1 MLSKEIQKAIG
12 NALKEA
18 RKRRHE
24 YLCPEHLLYA
34 LLDDPYGREI
44 LENCGCKI
52 ERLKKKLNTFF
63 DEFFTKIPRNIELNI
78 QQTPAFTRLIQRAV
92 YHVQNS
98 SKSEVDAGDIL
109 AAMFEEEDS
118 HSAYFLY
125 QEGITR
131 LEILEY
137 ISHGRKEDKEY
148 IEQRFEE
155 VEIDIG
161 RESERNRERKT
172 SSVLETF
179 AVNLIQK
186 ARRGKIDPVIGREKE
201 IQRAIRVLCRRRK
214 NNPIFVG
221 EPGVGKTAIVEGLAQ
236 RVADGKVPEL
246 LKDVEIYMVDLPGM
260 LAGTKYRG
268 DFEQRIK
275 SLINEALKKRN
286 VILYFDEI
294 HTLVGAGTTTESS
307 IDAAAILKPFLANGE
322 LHCIGATTY
331 EEFKNHFEKDRAL
344 SRRFQKIDVNEPTV
358 EECIQIIRG
367 LKKHYEQHHKV
378 IFTEEALV
386 SAVDL
391 SAKYLND
398 RFLPDK
404 AIDVLDESA
413 AMVRLDPDNSDNVVD
428 VKDIEC
434 TIAEM
439 AQIPL
444 RTVSSADREKLKSL
458 DKELKSVVFGQDEAI
473 DMVVKAIRRARAGL
487 GKPNR
492 PIGCF
497 LFTGPTGVG
506 KTEVARQLAS
516 ILGNHFARYDMS
528 EYMEKH
534 AVARL
539 IGAPPGYVGFEQ
551 GGILVDEIRR
561 HPYTV
566 LLLDEIEKA
575 HPDLFN
581 ILLQVM
587 DEATLTDNMG
597 KKADFRNVIL
607 IMTSNAGA
615 RELYSQ
621 SIGFTMSKNDT
632 ERKSMK
638 AIEQAMSPEFRNRLD
653 AIVNFN
659 PLNIEIMK
667 LIVDK
672 FINRIKSQLVE
683 KGVALEISPGAREYL
698 AEKGYDNRLGARPLA
713 RLIQKE
719 IETPLAD
726 EILFGK
732 LEHGGYVYVDVS
744 RDGVINFNFNSKEI
758 TSNKKETLSTS

>member
-1 MLSKEIQKAIG
+1 MLSKEVQRAIG

-34 LLDDPYGREI
+34 LLDDPYGKEI
-44 LENCGCKI
+44 LQNCGCSI
-52 ERLKKKLNTFF
+52 DHLRKKLGNFF
-63 DEFFTKIPRNIELNI
+63 DEYIEKVPRGIDLNL
-78 QQTPAFTRLIQRAV
+78 QQTPSFDRLIQRAV
-92 YHVQNS
+92 LHVQNS
-98 SKSEVDAGDIL
+98 GKSEVDAGDIL
-109 AAMFEEEDS
+109 AALFEEEDS
-118 HSAYFLY
+118 HAAYFLY

-131 LEILEY
+131 LEVLEY
-137 ISHGRKEDKEY
+137 ISHVDKYTSVEQELES
-148 IEQRFEE
+148 IEETK
-155 VEIDIG
+155 
-161 RESERNRERKT
+161 RERRPA
-172 SSVLETF
+172 SVLENFTI
-179 AVNLIQK
+179 NLVQR
-186 ARRGKIDPVIGREKE
+186 ARIGKIDPVIGREKE
-201 IQRAIRVLCRRRK
+201 IQRAIRILCRRRK

-236 RVADGKVPEL
+236 RIADGKVPEI
-246 LKDVEIYMVDLPGM
+246 LKDVDLLMVDLPGM

-275 SLINEALKKRN
+275 ALINEILKKKN
-286 VILYFDEI
+286 TILYFDEI
-294 HTLVGAGTTTESS
+294 HTLVGAGSTTESS
-307 IDAAAILKPFLANGE
+307 IDAASILKPFLASGE

-344 SRRFQKIDVNEPTV
+344 SRRFQKIDVQEPTID
-358 EECIQIIRG
+358 ECIQIVRG
-367 LKKHYEQHHKV
+367 LKGHYEQHHKV
-378 IFTEEALV
+378 EFTADALV
-386 SAVDL
+386 ASVDL

-404 AIDVLDESA
+404 AIDVLDEAA
-413 AMVRLDPDNSDNVVD
+413 AMVRIETNESPIQVD
-428 VKDIEC
+428 VKDIER
-434 TIAEM
+434 TVADM
-439 AQIPL
+439 AQVPL
-444 RTVSSADREKLKSL
+444 RTVNSADREKLKNL
-458 DKELKSVVFGQDEAI
+458 ETELKSVVFGQDKAI
-473 DMVVKAIRRARAGL
+473 DITVKAIRRSRAGL
-487 GKPNR
+487 GKPDS

-506 KTEVARQLAS
+506 KTEVARQLAL

-534 AVARL
+534 SVARL

-587 DEATLTDNMG
+587 DEATLTDNTG

-621 SIGFTMSKNDT
+621 SIGFTLSQNES
-632 ERKSMK
+632 ERKSLK
-638 AIEQAMSPEFRNRLD
+638 AIEQTMSPEFRNRLD
-653 AIVNFN
+653 AIVSFS
-659 PLNIEIMK
+659 PLDMEVMK
-667 LIVDK
+667 MIVDK
-672 FINRIKSQLVE
+672 FINRIKSQLIE
-683 KGVALEISPGAREYL
+683 KNVALELSDTAREWL
-698 AEKGYDNRLGARPLA
+698 AEKGYDTRLGARPLA

-719 IETPLAD
+719 IETLLAD

-732 LEHGGYVYVDVS
+732 LENGGYVYIDVS
-744 RDGVINFNFNSKEI
+744 KDDNLCFNFSKEKNI
-758 TSNKKETLSTS
+758 TTSNKKKTLSIGANQ

>member
-24 YLCPEHLLYA
+24 YLCPEHLLYV
-34 LLDDPYGREI
+34 LLDDPYGKEI
-44 LENCGCKI
+44 LQYCGCNI
-52 ERLKKKLNTFF
+52 ERLRKKLNTFF
-63 DEFFTKIPRNIELNI
+63 DEYIAKVPKSVELNL
-78 QQTPAFTRLIQRAV
+78 QQTPAFDRLIQRAV

-109 AAMFEEEDS
+109 AALFEEEDS

-125 QEGITR
+125 QEGVTR

-137 ISHGRKEDKEY
+137 ISHANRYERY
-148 IEQRFEE
+148 EQEPD
-155 VEIDIG
+155 V
-161 RESERNRERKT
+161 SRERERDRKT
-172 SSVLETF
+172 NSILESFT
-179 AVNLIQK
+179 VNLVQK
-186 ARRGKIDPVIGREKE
+186 ARKGKIDPVIGREKE

-236 RVADGKVPEL
+236 RIADGKVPDSMKDLEL
-246 LKDVEIYMVDLPGM
+246 YMVDLPGM

-275 SLINEALKKRN
+275 SLINEVLKKKN
-286 VILYFDEI
+286 AILYFDEI
-294 HTLVGAGTTTESS
+294 HTLVGAGSTTESS
-307 IDAAAILKPFLANGE
+307 IDAASILKPFLASGE

-344 SRRFQKIDVNEPTV
+344 SRRFQKIDVNEPTI
-358 EECIQIIRG
+358 EECIQIVRG
-367 LKKHYEQHHKV
+367 LKGHYEQHHKV
-378 IFTEEALV
+378 EFTDEALV
-386 SAVDL
+386 ASVDL

-404 AIDVLDESA
+404 AVDVLDESA
-413 AMVRLDPDNSDNVVD
+413 AMVRIEAKESPITVD
-428 VKDIEC
+428 VKDIER
-434 TIAEM
+434 TIADM

-444 RTVSSADREKLKSL
+444 RTVNSTDREKLKNL
-458 DKELKSVVFGQDEAI
+458 EEELKSVVFGQDEAI
-473 DMVVKAIRRARAGL
+473 EMVVKAIRRSRAGL

-506 KTEVARQLAS
+506 KTEVARQLAF

-539 IGAPPGYVGFEQ
+539 IGAPPGYIGFEQ

-597 KKADFRNVIL
+597 KRADFRNVIL

-621 SIGFTMSKNDT
+621 SIGFTMSQNDA
-632 ERKSMK
+632 ERKSIK
-638 AIEQAMSPEFRNRLD
+638 AIEQTMSPEFRNRLD
-653 AIVNFN
+653 AIVSFS
-659 PLNIEIMK
+659 PLNIEVMK
-667 LIVDK
+667 MIVDK
-672 FINRIKSQLVE
+672 FINRIKSQLIE
-683 KGVALEISPGAREYL
+683 KQVALELSPNARKWL
-698 AEKGYDNRLGARPLA
+698 AEKGYDTRLGARPLA

-732 LEHGGYVYVDVS
+732 LEQGGYVYIDIS
-744 RDGVINFNFNSKEI
+744 PDDRINFNFNQSPSI
-758 TSNKKETLSTS
+758 LDKKEPLSTS

>member
-24 YLCPEHLLYA
+24 YLCPEHLLYV
-34 LLDDPYGREI
+34 LLDDPYGKEI
-44 LENCGCKI
+44 LQYCGCNI
-52 ERLKKKLNTFF
+52 ERLRKKLNTFF
-63 DEFFTKIPRNIELNI
+63 DEYIAKVPKSVELNL
-78 QQTPAFTRLIQRAV
+78 QQTPAFDRLIQRAV

-109 AAMFEEEDS
+109 AALFEEEDS

-125 QEGITR
+125 QEGVTR

-137 ISHGRKEDKEY
+137 ISHANRYERY
-148 IEQRFEE
+148 EQEPD
-155 VEIDIG
+155 V
-161 RESERNRERKT
+161 SRERERDRKT
-172 SSVLETF
+172 NSILESFT
-179 AVNLIQK
+179 VNLVQK
-186 ARRGKIDPVIGREKE
+186 ARKGKIDPVIGREKE

-236 RVADGKVPEL
+236 RIADGKVPDSM
-246 LKDVEIYMVDLPGM
+246 KDVELYMVDLPGM

-275 SLINEALKKRN
+275 SLINEVLKKKN
-286 VILYFDEI
+286 AILYFDEI
-294 HTLVGAGTTTESS
+294 HTLVGAGSTTESS
-307 IDAAAILKPFLANGE
+307 IDAASILKPFLASGE

-344 SRRFQKIDVNEPTV
+344 SRRFQKIDVNEPTI
-358 EECIQIIRG
+358 EECIQIVRG
-367 LKKHYEQHHKV
+367 LKGHYEQHHKV
-378 IFTEEALV
+378 EFTDEALV
-386 SAVDL
+386 ASVDL

-404 AIDVLDESA
+404 AVDVLDESA
-413 AMVRLDPDNSDNVVD
+413 AMVRIEAKESPITVD
-428 VKDIEC
+428 VKDIER
-434 TIAEM
+434 TIADM

-444 RTVSSADREKLKSL
+444 RTVNSADREKLKNL
-458 DKELKSVVFGQDEAI
+458 EEELKSVVFGQDEAI
-473 DMVVKAIRRARAGL
+473 EMVVKAIRRSRAGL

-506 KTEVARQLAS
+506 KTEVARQLAF

-539 IGAPPGYVGFEQ
+539 IGAPPGYIGFEQ

-597 KKADFRNVIL
+597 KRADFRNVIL

-621 SIGFTMSKNDT
+621 SIGFTMSQNDAQ
-632 ERKSMK
+632 RKSIK
-638 AIEQAMSPEFRNRLD
+638 AIEQTMSPEFRNRLD
-653 AIVNFN
+653 AIVSFS
-659 PLNIEIMK
+659 PLNIEVMK
-667 LIVDK
+667 MIVDK
-672 FINRIKSQLVE
+672 FINRIKSQLIE
-683 KGVALEISPGAREYL
+683 KQVALELSPNARKWL
-698 AEKGYDNRLGARPLA
+698 AEKGYDTRLGARPLA

-732 LEHGGYVYVDVS
+732 LEQGGYVYIDIS
-744 RDGVINFNFNSKEI
+744 PDDRINFNFNQSPSI
-758 TSNKKETLSTS
+758 LDKKEPLSTS

>member
-1 MLSKEIQKAIG
+1 MLSKEIQRAIG

-24 YLCPEHLLYA
+24 YLCPEHLLYV

-44 LENCGCKI
+44 LQNCGCNL
-52 ERLKKKLNTFF
+52 ERLRKKLNIFF
-63 DEFFTKIPRNIELNI
+63 DEYITKVPKGVDLNL
-78 QQTPAFTRLIQRAV
+78 QQTPAFDRLIQRAV
-92 YHVQNS
+92 LHVQNS

-109 AAMFEEEDS
+109 AALFEEEDS

-125 QEGITR
+125 QEGVTR

-137 ISHGRKEDKEY
+137 ISHGGRYERYDED
-148 IEQRFEE
+148 
-155 VEIDIG
+155 
-161 RESERNRERKT
+161 SETNRERERDKDRKT
-172 SSVLETF
+172 SSVLDNFT
-179 AVNLIQK
+179 VNLVQK
-186 ARRGKIDPVIGREKE
+186 ARKGKIDPVIGRERE

-236 RVADGKVPEL
+236 RIADGKVPEP
-246 LKDVEIYMVDLPGM
+246 LKNVELYLVDLPGM

-275 SLINEALKKRN
+275 ALINEVLKKKN
-286 VILYFDEI
+286 AILYFDEI
-294 HTLVGAGTTTESS
+294 HTLVGAGSTTESS
-307 IDAAAILKPFLANGE
+307 IDAASILKPFLANGE

-367 LKKHYEQHHKV
+367 LKGHYEQHHKV
-378 IFTEEALV
+378 EFTEEALV
-386 SAVDL
+386 ASVDL

-404 AIDVLDESA
+404 AVDVLDESA
-413 AMVRLDPDNSDNVVD
+413 AMVRIESSESPIKVD
-428 VKDIEC
+428 VKDIER
-434 TIAEM
+434 TIADM

-444 RTVSSADREKLKSL
+444 RTVSSADREKLKNL
-458 DKELKSVVFGQDEAI
+458 EQELKAVVFGQDEAI
-473 DMVVKAIRRARAGL
+473 DMVVKAIRRSRAGL

-621 SIGFTMSKNDT
+621 SIGFTMSINDA
-632 ERKSMK
+632 ERKSIK
-638 AIEQAMSPEFRNRLD
+638 AIEQTMSPEFRNRLD
-653 AIVNFN
+653 AIVSFS
-659 PLNIEIMK
+659 PLNIEVMK
-667 LIVDK
+667 MIVDK
-672 FINRIKSQLVE
+672 FINRIKSQLIE
-683 KGVALEISPGAREYL
+683 KEVALELSSSARKWL
-698 AEKGYDNRLGARPLA
+698 AEKGYDTRLGARPLA

-732 LEHGGYVYVDVS
+732 LEHGGYVYIDIS
-744 RDGVINFNFNSKEI
+744 PDDKINFNFNRDD
-758 TSNKKETLSTS
+758 TTLNRKETLSTS

>member
-1 MLSKEIQKAIG
+1 MLSKEVQRAIG
-12 NALKEA
+12 SALKEA

-24 YLCPEHLLYA
+24 YLCPEHLLYV
-34 LLDDPYGREI
+34 LLDDPYGKEI
-44 LENCGCKI
+44 LQHCGCSI
-52 ERLKKKLNTFF
+52 DRLRKKLSNFF
-63 DEFFTKIPRNIELNI
+63 DEYVEKIPKGIDLNL
-78 QQTPAFTRLIQRAV
+78 QQTPSFDRLIQRAV
-92 YHVQNS
+92 FHVQNS

-109 AAMFEEEDS
+109 AAFFEEEDS
-118 HSAYFLY
+118 HAAYFLY

-137 ISHGRKEDKEY
+137 ISHGNKY
-148 IEQRFEE
+148 IPDEQELELIEE
-155 VEIDIG
+155 TG
-161 RESERNRERKT
+161 KERKPV
-172 SSVLETF
+172 SVLENFTI
-179 AVNLIQK
+179 NLVQR
-186 ARRGKIDPVIGREKE
+186 ARKGKIDPVIGREQE
-201 IQRAIRVLCRRRK
+201 IQRAIRILCRRRK
-214 NNPIFVG
+214 NNPIYVG
-221 EPGVGKTAIVEGLAQ
+221 EPGVGKSAIVEGLAQ
-236 RVADGKVPEL
+236 RIADGKVPEM
-246 LKDVEIYMVDLPGM
+246 LKDVDLLMVDLPGM

-275 SLINEALKKRN
+275 SLITEILKKKN
-286 VILYFDEI
+286 TILYFDEI
-294 HTLVGAGTTTESS
+294 HTLVGAGSTTESS
-307 IDAAAILKPFLANGE
+307 IDAASILKPFLASGE

-344 SRRFQKIDVNEPTV
+344 SRRFQKIDVQEPTID
-358 EECIQIIRG
+358 ECVQIVRG
-367 LKKHYEQHHKV
+367 LKGHYEQHHKV
-378 IFTEEALV
+378 EFTDDALV
-386 SAVDL
+386 ASVDL

-404 AIDVLDESA
+404 AIDVLDEAA
-413 AMVRLDPDNSDNVVD
+413 AMLRIETTETPITVD
-428 VKDIEC
+428 VKDIER
-434 TIAEM
+434 TVADM
-439 AQIPL
+439 AQVPL
-444 RTVSSADREKLKSL
+444 RTVNSADREKLKNL
-458 DKELKSVVFGQDEAI
+458 EAELKSVVFGQDKAI
-473 DMVVKAIRRARAGL
+473 DIMVKAIRRSRAGL
-487 GKPNR
+487 GKPNS

-506 KTEVARQLAS
+506 KTEVARQLAL

-534 AVARL
+534 SVARL

-551 GGILVDEIRR
+551 GGILVDEVRR

-587 DEATLTDNMG
+587 DEATLTDNAG

-621 SIGFTMSKNDT
+621 SIGFTLSQDES
-632 ERKSMK
+632 ERKSLK
-638 AIEQAMSPEFRNRLD
+638 AIEQTMSPEFRNRLD
-653 AIVNFN
+653 AIVSFN
-659 PLNIEIMK
+659 PLNMEVMK
-667 LIVDK
+667 MIVDK
-672 FINRIKSQLVE
+672 FINRIKSQLIE
-683 KGVALEISPGAREYL
+683 KNVALELSDSAREWL
-698 AEKGYDNRLGARPLA
+698 AEKGYDTRLGARPLA

-732 LEHGGYVYVDVS
+732 LENGGYVYIDITK
-744 RDGVINFNFNSKEI
+744 DDKPGFNFSKEKKT
-758 TSNKKETLSTS
+758 TSNKKETLSAS

>member
-1 MLSKEIQKAIG
+1 MQHI
-12 NALKEA
+12 
-18 RKRRHE
+18 
-24 YLCPEHLLYA
+24 
-34 LLDDPYGREI
+34 
-44 LENCGCKI
+44 
-52 ERLKKKLNTFF
+52 
-63 DEFFTKIPRNIELNI
+63 
-78 QQTPAFTRLIQRAV
+78 
-92 YHVQNS
+92 HVQNS

-109 AAMFEEEDS
+109 AAIFEEEDS

-125 QEGITR
+125 QEGVTR

-137 ISHGRKEDKEY
+137 ISHGERYKQYEEDSETT
-148 IEQRFEE
+148 
-155 VEIDIG
+155 
-161 RESERNRERKT
+161 RERERDRDKDRKT
-172 SSVLETF
+172 SSVLDNFTI
-179 AVNLIQK
+179 NLIQK
-186 ARRGKIDPVIGREKE
+186 ARKGKIDPVIGRERE

-236 RVADGKVPEL
+236 RIADGKVPEP
-246 LKDVEIYMVDLPGM
+246 LKNVELYLVDLPGM

-275 SLINEALKKRN
+275 ALINEVLKKKN
-286 VILYFDEI
+286 AILYFDEI
-294 HTLVGAGTTTESS
+294 HTLVGAGSTTESS
-307 IDAAAILKPFLANGE
+307 IDAASILKPFLANGE

-344 SRRFQKIDVNEPTV
+344 SRRFQKIDVNEPNV

-367 LKKHYEQHHKV
+367 LKGHYEQHHKV
-378 IFTEEALV
+378 RFTEEALIA
-386 SAVDL
+386 SVDL

-404 AIDVLDESA
+404 AVDVLDESA
-413 AMVRLDPDNSDNVVD
+413 AMVRIESSESPITVD
-428 VKDIEC
+428 VKDIER
-434 TIAEM
+434 TIADM

-444 RTVSSADREKLKSL
+444 RTVSSADREKLKNL
-458 DKELKSVVFGQDEAI
+458 EQELKTVVFGQDEAI
-473 DMVVKAIRRARAGL
+473 DMVVKAIRRSRAGL

-621 SIGFTMSKNDT
+621 SIGFTMSLNDA
-632 ERKSMK
+632 ERKSIK
-638 AIEQAMSPEFRNRLD
+638 AIEQTMSPEFRNRLD
-653 AIVNFN
+653 AIVSFS
-659 PLNIEIMK
+659 PLNIEVMK
-667 LIVDK
+667 MIVDK
-672 FINRIKSQLVE
+672 FINRIKSQLIE
-683 KGVALEISPGAREYL
+683 KEVALEISPSARKWL
-698 AEKGYDNRLGARPLA
+698 AEKGYDTRLGARPLA

-726 EILFGK
+726 EILFGQ
-732 LEHGGYVYVDVS
+732 LEHGGYVYIDIS
-744 RDGVINFNFNSKEI
+744 PDDKINFNFNQDDTTLSRR
-758 TSNKKETLSTS
+758 ETLSTS

>member
-18 RKRRHE
+18 KKRRHE
-24 YLCPEHLLYA
+24 YLCPEHLLYV
-34 LLDDPYGREI
+34 LLDDPYVREI
-44 LENCGCKI
+44 LQYCGCNI
-52 ERLKKKLNTFF
+52 ERLRKKLNTFF
-63 DEFFTKIPRNIELNI
+63 DEYIAKVPKNVELNL
-78 QQTPAFTRLIQRAV
+78 QQTPAFDRLIQRAV

-98 SKSEVDAGDIL
+98 SKDEVDAGDIL
-109 AAMFEEEDS
+109 AALFEEEDS
-118 HSAYFLY
+118 HSAFFLY

-137 ISHGRKEDKEY
+137 ISHPKRYLVYEREA
-148 IEQRFEE
+148 
-155 VEIDIG
+155 EISG
-161 RESERNRERKT
+161 EREREKKT
-172 SSVLETF
+172 SSILENFT
-179 AVNLIQK
+179 VNLVQK
-186 ARRGKIDPVIGREKE
+186 ARKRKIDPVIGREKE

-236 RVADGKVPEL
+236 RIADGKVPDSMKDIEL
-246 LKDVEIYMVDLPGM
+246 YMVDLPGM

-275 SLINEALKKRN
+275 SLINEVLKKKN
-286 VILYFDEI
+286 AILYFDEI
-294 HTLVGAGTTTESS
+294 HTLVGAGSTTESS
-307 IDAAAILKPFLANGE
+307 IDAASILKPFLASGE

-344 SRRFQKIDVNEPTV
+344 SRRFQKIDVNEPTI
-358 EECIQIIRG
+358 EECIQIVRG
-367 LKKHYEQHHKV
+367 LKSHYEQHHKV
-378 IFTEEALV
+378 EFTDEALV
-386 SAVDL
+386 ASVDL

-404 AIDVLDESA
+404 AVDVLDESA
-413 AMVRLDPDNSDNVVD
+413 AMVRIESREFPITVD
-428 VKDIEC
+428 VKDIER
-434 TIAEM
+434 TIADM

-444 RTVSSADREKLKSL
+444 RTVNSADREKLKNL
-458 DKELKSVVFGQDEAI
+458 EGELKSVVFGQDEAI
-473 DMVVKAIRRARAGL
+473 GMVVKAIRRSRAGL

-506 KTEVARQLAS
+506 KTEVARQLAF

-551 GGILVDEIRR
+551 GGILVDEIRK

-621 SIGFTMSKNDT
+621 SIGFTMSQNDA
-632 ERKSMK
+632 ERKSIK
-638 AIEQAMSPEFRNRLD
+638 AIEQTMSPEFRNRLD
-653 AIVNFN
+653 AIVSFS
-659 PLNIEIMK
+659 PLNIEVMK
-667 LIVDK
+667 MIVDK
-672 FINRIKSQLVE
+672 FINRIKSQLIE
-683 KGVALEISPGAREYL
+683 KQVALELSPNARKWL
-698 AEKGYDNRLGARPLA
+698 AEKGYDTRLGARPLA

-732 LEHGGYVYVDVS
+732 LEHGGYVYIDIS
-744 RDGVINFNFNSKEI
+744 PEDKINFNFNQDQSI
-758 TSNKKETLSTS
+758 LNKKEPLSTS

>member
-12 NALKEA
+12 YALKEA

-24 YLCPEHLLYA
+24 YLCPEHLLYV

-44 LENCGCKI
+44 LQNCGCNI
-52 ERLKKKLNTFF
+52 ERLRKKLNTFF
-63 DEFFTKIPRNIELNI
+63 DEYISKVPKNVELNL
-78 QQTPAFTRLIQRAV
+78 QQTPAFDRLIQRAV

-109 AAMFEEEDS
+109 AALFEEEDS

-125 QEGITR
+125 QEGVTR

-137 ISHGRKEDKEY
+137 ISHGNRYEHY
-148 IEQRFEE
+148 EQEPE
-155 VEIDIG
+155 TG
-161 RESERNRERKT
+161 REREKEKKT
-172 SSVLETF
+172 SNFLENFT
-179 AVNLIQK
+179 VNLVQK
-186 ARRGKIDPVIGREKE
+186 AKKGKIDPVIGRERE
-201 IQRAIRVLCRRRK
+201 IKRAIRVLCRRRK

-236 RVADGKVPEL
+236 WIADGKVPES
-246 LKDVEIYMVDLPGM
+246 LKNVELYMVDLPGM

-275 SLINEALKKRN
+275 SLISEVLKKKN
-286 VILYFDEI
+286 SILYFDEI
-294 HTLVGAGTTTESS
+294 HTLVGAGSTTESS
-307 IDAAAILKPFLANGE
+307 IDAASILKPFLANGE

-344 SRRFQKIDVNEPTV
+344 SRRFQKIDVNEPTI

-367 LKKHYEQHHKV
+367 LKGHYEQHHKV
-378 IFTEEALV
+378 EFTEEALLASV
-386 SAVDL
+386 HL
-391 SAKYLND
+391 SAKYIND

-404 AIDVLDESA
+404 AVDVLDESA
-413 AMVRLDPDNSDNVVD
+413 AMVRIESDEHPIIVG
-428 VKDIEC
+428 VKDIER
-434 TIAEM
+434 TIADM

-444 RTVSSADREKLKSL
+444 RTVNSADREKLKNLES
-458 DKELKSVVFGQDEAI
+458 ELKYVVFGQDEAI
-473 DMVVKAIRRARAGL
+473 EMVVKAIRRSRAGL

-492 PIGCF
+492 PIGSF

-621 SIGFTMSKNDT
+621 SIGFTMSQNDA
-632 ERKSMK
+632 ERKSLK
-638 AIEQAMSPEFRNRLD
+638 AIEQTMSPEFRNRLD
-653 AIVNFN
+653 AIVSFS
-659 PLNIEIMK
+659 PLNMEVMK
-667 LIVDK
+667 MIVDK
-672 FINRIKSQLVE
+672 FINRIKTQLIE
-683 KGVALEISPGAREYL
+683 KEVALELSPSARKWL
-698 AEKGYDNRLGARPLA
+698 AEKGYDPRLGARPLA

-732 LEHGGYVYVDVS
+732 LERGGYVYIDIS
-744 RDGVINFNFNSKEI
+744 PDDKINFNFNRDE
-758 TSNKKETLSTS
+758 TTLDKKETLSTL

>member
-1 MLSKEIQKAIG
+1 E
-12 NALKEA
+12 
-18 RKRRHE
+18 
-24 YLCPEHLLYA
+24 
-34 LLDDPYGREI
+34 
-44 LENCGCKI
+44 
-52 ERLKKKLNTFF
+52 
-63 DEFFTKIPRNIELNI
+63 
-78 QQTPAFTRLIQRAV
+78 
-92 YHVQNS
+92 
-98 SKSEVDAGDIL
+98 
-109 AAMFEEEDS
+109 
-118 HSAYFLY
+118 
-125 QEGITR
+125 
-131 LEILEY
+131 
-137 ISHGRKEDKEY
+137 
-148 IEQRFEE
+148 
-155 VEIDIG
+155 
-161 RESERNRERKT
+161 RERKT
-172 SSVLETF
+172 SSVLESFT
-179 AVNLIQK
+179 VNLVQK
-186 ARRGKIDPVIGREKE
+186 ARKGKIDPVIGREKE

-214 NNPIFVG
+214 NNPVFVG

-236 RVADGKVPEL
+236 RIADGKVPDSM
-246 LKDVEIYMVDLPGM
+246 KDVELYMVDLPGM

-275 SLINEALKKRN
+275 TLINEVLKKKN
-286 VILYFDEI
+286 AILYFDEI
-294 HTLVGAGTTTESS
+294 HTLVGAGSTTESS
-307 IDAAAILKPFLANGE
+307 IDAASILKPFLASGE

-344 SRRFQKIDVNEPTV
+344 SRRFQKIDVNEPTI
-358 EECIQIIRG
+358 EECIQIVRG
-367 LKKHYEQHHKV
+367 LKGHYEQHHKV
-378 IFTEEALV
+378 EFTDEALV
-386 SAVDL
+386 ASVDL

-404 AIDVLDESA
+404 AVDVLDESA
-413 AMVRLDPDNSDNVVD
+413 AMVRIESNEFPITVD
-428 VKDIEC
+428 VKDIER
-434 TIAEM
+434 TIADM

-444 RTVSSADREKLKSL
+444 RTVNSADREKLKNL
-458 DKELKSVVFGQDEAI
+458 EGELKSVVFGQDEAI
-473 DMVVKAIRRARAGL
+473 EMVVKSIRRSRAGL

-506 KTEVARQLAS
+506 KTEVARQLAF

-621 SIGFTMSKNDT
+621 SIGFTMSQSDA
-632 ERKSMK
+632 ERKSLK
-638 AIEQAMSPEFRNRLD
+638 AIEQTMSPEFRNRLD
-653 AIVNFN
+653 AIVSFH
-659 PLNIEIMK
+659 PLNIEVMK
-667 LIVDK
+667 MIVDK
-672 FINRIKSQLVE
+672 FVNRIKSQLIE
-683 KGVALEISPGAREYL
+683 KQVALELSPTARRWL
-698 AEKGYDNRLGARPLA
+698 AERGYDARLGARPLA

-732 LEHGGYVYVDVS
+732 LEHGGYVYIDIS
-744 RDGVINFNFNSKEI
+744 SDDRIHFNFNQDKT
-758 TSNKKETLSTS
+758 TSNKKEPLSTL

>member
-1 MLSKEIQKAIG
+1 MLSKEIQRAIG

-24 YLCPEHLLYA
+24 YLCPEHLLYV
-34 LLDDPYGREI
+34 LLDDPYGKEI
-44 LENCGCKI
+44 LQNCGCNI
-52 ERLKKKLNTFF
+52 ERLRKKLNIFF
-63 DEFFTKIPRNIELNI
+63 DEYIAKVPKGVDLNL
-78 QQTPAFTRLIQRAV
+78 QQTPAFDRLIQRAV
-92 YHVQNS
+92 FHVQNS

-109 AAMFEEEDS
+109 AALFEEEDS

-137 ISHGRKEDKEY
+137 ISHGERYKQYEED
-148 IEQRFEE
+148 
-155 VEIDIG
+155 
-161 RESERNRERKT
+161 SETTQERERDKDKKT
-172 SSVLETF
+172 SSILDNFTI
-179 AVNLIQK
+179 NLVQK
-186 ARRGKIDPVIGREKE
+186 ARKGKIDPVIGRERE

-236 RVADGKVPEL
+236 RIADGKVPEP
-246 LKDVEIYMVDLPGM
+246 LKNVELYLVDLPGM

-275 SLINEALKKRN
+275 ALINEVLKKKN
-286 VILYFDEI
+286 AILYFDEI
-294 HTLVGAGTTTESS
+294 HTLVGAGSTTESS
-307 IDAAAILKPFLANGE
+307 IDAASILKPFLANGE

-367 LKKHYEQHHKV
+367 LKGHYEQHHKV
-378 IFTEEALV
+378 KFTEEALV
-386 SAVDL
+386 ASVDL

-404 AIDVLDESA
+404 AVDVLDESA
-413 AMVRLDPDNSDNVVD
+413 AMVRIESSESPIIV
-428 VKDIEC
+428 DIEDIER
-434 TIAEM
+434 TIADM

-444 RTVSSADREKLKSL
+444 RTVSSADREKLKNL
-458 DKELKSVVFGQDEAI
+458 EQELKTVVFGQDEAI
-473 DMVVKAIRRARAGL
+473 DTVVKAIRRSRAGL

-566 LLLDEIEKA
+566 LLFDEIEKA

-597 KKADFRNVIL
+597 KKADFRNVII

-621 SIGFTMSKNDT
+621 SIGFTLSQNDA

-638 AIEQAMSPEFRNRLD
+638 AIEQIMSPEFRNRLD
-653 AIVNFN
+653 AIVSFN
-659 PLNIEIMK
+659 PLNIEVMK
-667 LIVDK
+667 MIVDK
-672 FINRIKSQLVE
+672 FINRIKSQLIE
-683 KGVALEISPGAREYL
+683 KEVALEISPSARKWL

-732 LEHGGYVYVDVS
+732 LEQGGYVYIDIS
-744 RDGVINFNFNSKEI
+744 PDDKINFNFNRNDTI
-758 TSNKKETLSTS
+758 LNRRETLST

>member
-1 MLSKEIQKAIG
+1 
-12 NALKEA
+12 
-18 RKRRHE
+18 
-24 YLCPEHLLYA
+24 
-34 LLDDPYGREI
+34 
-44 LENCGCKI
+44 
-52 ERLKKKLNTFF
+52 
-63 DEFFTKIPRNIELNI
+63 
-78 QQTPAFTRLIQRAV
+78 
-92 YHVQNS
+92 
-98 SKSEVDAGDIL
+98 
-109 AAMFEEEDS
+109 
-118 HSAYFLY
+118 
-125 QEGITR
+125 
-131 LEILEY
+131 
-137 ISHGRKEDKEY
+137 
-148 IEQRFEE
+148 
-155 VEIDIG
+155 
-161 RESERNRERKT
+161 
-172 SSVLETF
+172 
-179 AVNLIQK
+179 VNLVQK
-186 ARRGKIDPVIGREKE
+186 ARKGKIDPVIGREKE

-214 NNPIFVG
+214 NNPVFVG

-236 RVADGKVPEL
+236 RIADGKVPDSM
-246 LKDVEIYMVDLPGM
+246 KDVELYMVDLPGM

-275 SLINEALKKRN
+275 TLINEVLKKKN
-286 VILYFDEI
+286 AILYFDEI
-294 HTLVGAGTTTESS
+294 HTLVGAGSTTESS
-307 IDAAAILKPFLANGE
+307 IDAASILKPFLASGE

-344 SRRFQKIDVNEPTV
+344 SRRFQKIDVNEPTI
-358 EECIQIIRG
+358 EECIQIVRG
-367 LKKHYEQHHKV
+367 LKGHYEQHHKV
-378 IFTEEALV
+378 EFTDEALV
-386 SAVDL
+386 ASVDL

-404 AIDVLDESA
+404 AVDVLDESA
-413 AMVRLDPDNSDNVVD
+413 AMVRIESNEFPITVD
-428 VKDIEC
+428 VKDIER
-434 TIAEM
+434 TIADM

-444 RTVSSADREKLKSL
+444 RTVNSADREKLKNL
-458 DKELKSVVFGQDEAI
+458 EGELKSVVFGQDEAI
-473 DMVVKAIRRARAGL
+473 EMVVKSIRRSRAGL

-506 KTEVARQLAS
+506 KTEVARQLAF

-621 SIGFTMSKNDT
+621 SIGFTMSQSDA
-632 ERKSMK
+632 ERKSLK
-638 AIEQAMSPEFRNRLD
+638 AIEQTMSPEFRNRLD
-653 AIVNFN
+653 AIVSFH
-659 PLNIEIMK
+659 PLNIEVMK
-667 LIVDK
+667 MIVDK
-672 FINRIKSQLVE
+672 FVNRIKSQLIE
-683 KGVALEISPGAREYL
+683 KQVALELSPTARRWL
-698 AEKGYDNRLGARPLA
+698 AERGYDARLGARPLA

-732 LEHGGYVYVDVS
+732 LEHGGYVYIDIS
-744 RDGVINFNFNSKEI
+744 SDDRIHFNFNQDKT
-758 TSNKKETLSTS
+758 TSNKKEPLSTL

>member
-1 MLSKEIQKAIG
+1 MLSKQIQRAIG

-24 YLCPEHLLYA
+24 YLCPEHLLYV
-34 LLDDPYGREI
+34 LLDDPYGKEI
-44 LENCGCKI
+44 LINCGCDI
-52 ERLKKKLNTFF
+52 ERLRKKLNNFF
-63 DEFFTKIPRNIELNI
+63 DEYIAKVPRSVDLNL
-78 QQTPAFTRLIQRAV
+78 QQTPAFDRLIQRAV

-109 AAMFEEEDS
+109 AAFFEEEDS
-118 HSAYFLY
+118 HAAYFLY

-137 ISHGRKEDKEY
+137 ITKNEAYPSDEQELN
-148 IEQRFEE
+148 IEEE
-155 VEIDIG
+155 QQA
-161 RESERNRERKT
+161 RTKKT
-172 SSVLETF
+172 SLVLENFTI
-179 AVNLIQK
+179 NLVQK
-186 ARRGKIDPVIGREKE
+186 ARKGKIDPVIGRELE

-236 RVADGKVPEL
+236 RIADAKVPEA
-246 LKDVEIYMVDLPGM
+246 LKKVEILMVDLPGM
-260 LAGTKYRG
+260 IAGTKYRG

-275 SLINEALKKRN
+275 SLIQEVLKKKN

-294 HTLVGAGTTTESS
+294 HTLVGAGSTTESS
-307 IDAAAILKPFLANGE
+307 IDAASILKPFLASGE
-322 LHCIGATTY
+322 IHCIGATTY

-344 SRRFQKIDVNEPTV
+344 SRRFQKIDVHEPSID
-358 EECIQIIRG
+358 ECIEIVRG
-367 LKKHYEQHHKV
+367 LKESYEKHHNV
-378 IFTEEALV
+378 TFTKEALIA
-386 SAVDL
+386 SVDL

-413 AMVRLDPDNSDNVVD
+413 AMVRIESNQEQITVD
-428 VKDIEC
+428 VKDIER
-434 TIAEM
+434 TIADM

-444 RTVSSADREKLKSL
+444 RTVNSADKEKLKNL
-458 DKELKSVVFGQDEAI
+458 EKELKSVVFGQDEAI
-473 DMVVKAIRRARAGL
+473 DTVVKAIRRSRAGL

-506 KTEVARQLAS
+506 KTEVARQLAT

-561 HPYTV
+561 YPYTV

-621 SIGFTMSKNDT
+621 SIGFTMSQNDA
-632 ERKSMK
+632 ERKSIK
-638 AIEQAMSPEFRNRLD
+638 AIEQTMSPEFRNRLD
-653 AIVNFN
+653 AIVSFN

-672 FINRIKSQLVE
+672 FINRIKAQLIE
-683 KGVALEISPGAREYL
+683 KEVAIELSPSARIYL
-698 AEKGYDNRLGARPLA
+698 AEKGYDTRLGARPLA
-713 RLIQKE
+713 RLIQTE

-732 LEHGGYVYVDVS
+732 LENGGYVYIDVS
-744 RDGVINFNFNSKEI
+744 TDDTINFDFNQKNRETNVS
-758 TSNKKETLSTS
+758 TLSTS

>member
-24 YLCPEHLLYA
+24 YLCPEHLLYV
-34 LLDDPYGREI
+34 LLDDPYGKEI
-44 LENCGCKI
+44 LQYCGCNI
-52 ERLKKKLNTFF
+52 ERLRKKLNTFF
-63 DEFFTKIPRNIELNI
+63 DEYIAKVPKSVELNL
-78 QQTPAFTRLIQRAV
+78 QQTPAFDRLIQRAV

-109 AAMFEEEDS
+109 AALFEEEDS

-125 QEGITR
+125 QEGVTR

-137 ISHGRKEDKEY
+137 ISHANRYERY
-148 IEQRFEE
+148 EQGPD
-155 VEIDIG
+155 VV
-161 RESERNRERKT
+161 RERERERKT
-172 SSVLETF
+172 SSVLESFT
-179 AVNLIQK
+179 VNLVQK
-186 ARRGKIDPVIGREKE
+186 ARKGKIDPVIGREKE

-214 NNPIFVG
+214 NNPVFVG

-236 RVADGKVPEL
+236 RIADGKVPDSM
-246 LKDVEIYMVDLPGM
+246 KDVELYMVDLPGM

-275 SLINEALKKRN
+275 TLINEVLKKKN
-286 VILYFDEI
+286 AILYFDEI
-294 HTLVGAGTTTESS
+294 HTLVGAGSTTESS
-307 IDAAAILKPFLANGE
+307 IDAASILKPFLASGE

-344 SRRFQKIDVNEPTV
+344 SRRFQKIDVNEPTI
-358 EECIQIIRG
+358 EECIQIVRG
-367 LKKHYEQHHKV
+367 LKGHYEQHHKV
-378 IFTEEALV
+378 EFTDEALV
-386 SAVDL
+386 ASVDL

-404 AIDVLDESA
+404 AVDVLDESA
-413 AMVRLDPDNSDNVVD
+413 AMVRIESNEFPITVD
-428 VKDIEC
+428 VKDIER
-434 TIAEM
+434 TIADM

-444 RTVSSADREKLKSL
+444 RTVNSADREKLKNL
-458 DKELKSVVFGQDEAI
+458 EGELKSVVFGQDEAI
-473 DMVVKAIRRARAGL
+473 EMVVKSIRRSRAGL

-506 KTEVARQLAS
+506 KTEVARQLAF

-621 SIGFTMSKNDT
+621 SIGFTMSQSDA
-632 ERKSMK
+632 ERKSLK
-638 AIEQAMSPEFRNRLD
+638 AIEQTMSPEFRNRLD
-653 AIVNFN
+653 AIVSFH
-659 PLNIEIMK
+659 PLNIEVMK
-667 LIVDK
+667 MIVDK
-672 FINRIKSQLVE
+672 FVNRIKSQLIE
-683 KGVALEISPGAREYL
+683 KQVALELSPTARRWL
-698 AEKGYDNRLGARPLA
+698 AERGYDARLGARPLA

-732 LEHGGYVYVDVS
+732 LEHGGYVYIDIS
-744 RDGVINFNFNSKEI
+744 SDDRIHFNFNQDKT
-758 TSNKKETLSTS
+758 TSNKKEPLSTL